1 MFYTKLFESL
11 DQTNEIKV
19 IKIGFDVLYREL
31 GLYRMTYF
39 LNRIGIQIYPYSIF
53 AILEEFEFGL
63 AVEQYLI
70 YYDQSI
76 LYKYCRNYDEE
87 GEFYIPYEEII
98 DDYNYDL
105 YKLKEKGV
113 DIDDIEAKEI
123 DGVKSIII
131 FIS

>member
-1 MFYTKLFESL
+1 MFYTKLFESV

-53 AILEEFEFGL
+53 AILEEFEFGF

-76 LYKYCRNYDEE
+76 LYRYCRNYDEE
-87 GEFYIPYEEII
+87 EFYIPYEEYI
-98 DDYNYDL
+98 DDYNYDT
-105 YKLKEKGV
+105 YKLKEKELE
-113 DIDDIEAKEI
+113 IDDIKAEEI
-123 DGVKSIII
+123 DGVKTIII
-131 FIS
+131 SIS